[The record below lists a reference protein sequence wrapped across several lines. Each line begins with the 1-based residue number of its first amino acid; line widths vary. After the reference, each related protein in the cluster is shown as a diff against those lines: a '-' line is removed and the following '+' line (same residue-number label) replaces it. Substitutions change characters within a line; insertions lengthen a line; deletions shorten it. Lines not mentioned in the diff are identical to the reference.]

1 MEPEQTK
8 NDPSLLSAI
17 IVAIGMALF
26 LVFVTFFIF
35 ISSGAYTT
43 VKQIQAGSKITRSL
57 QNGDI
62 DTRSPIKAD
71 DISAYQTSVDQRL
84 KTIDNATDFGVAGV
98 SDQALGLTQ

>member
-1 MEPEQTK
+1 MESEQNTSG
-8 NDPSLLSAI
+8 PSLLSAI
-17 IVAIGMALF
+17 ITAIGMALL
-26 LVFVTFFIF
+26 LVLVTFFIF

-71 DISAYQTSVDQRL
+71 DIDSYQASIDQRL
-84 KTIDNATDFGVAGV
+84 KTIDNTTDFGVSGV
-98 SDQALGLTQ
+98 SDRALGLSQ